1 MSLKLSVCLFVYI
14 FSAFSASSQY
24 CRGFFFKRGVNVVDD
39 KICNEL
45 LIFDLQYIKQ
55 KLEEVHPSLELYCK
69 KKDFDSAYNA
79 TLLLLNQPYSLIDFS
94 LLVSD
99 WLSLLQDSH
108 TFLSPKN
115 WDLYRTKG
123 RHNYPFRLTAVGDKL
138 IVHESRK
145 NKIPIGSELISF
157 NSLTIPEVR
166 AMSLRMSPI
175 EAGAYDAQSE
185 FSVAQ
190 LGYVLNSVS
199 QTRRKS
205 ISYCSSGKDTVTV
218 VFRPVSFFRSRSV
231 KQLRPSKILPEL
243 TISGKTAHL
252 VIKSFAPK
260 SFYKFKVKLRKKFEE
275 IAIKNV
281 DNLIIDLRNNF
292 GGYVGLQEYLMQL
305 ISTNT
310 APFKAEY
317 IYKRS
322 SHDRFSSL
330 SIQQRWRFKQ
340 LASRPYSSEALRKE
354 LAFFNSPYG
363 TVDTILITTS
373 LRNKSTE
380 AYNGKCTLLINGL
393 SMSAAANFA
402 AWFKSSK
409 RGELV
414 GTPCM
419 GSLSGTFA
427 NSSTIL
433 LPQTQL
439 TVSISTLKI
448 TPLSMDKIDFGCI
461 VPDYVIHATQKQIQN
476 NIDPCLEFLK
486 NSQIEK

>member
-1 MSLKLSVCLFVYI
+1 MKWSICLFVYL

-24 CRGFFFKRGVNVVDD
+24 CKGFLFKRGVNVVED
-39 KICNEL
+39 KICNEQ

-55 KLEEVHPSLELYCK
+55 KLEDVHPSLELYCK

-99 WLSLLQDSH
+99 WLSLLKDSH

-115 WDLYRTKG
+115 WDQYKTKG
-123 RHNYPFRLTAVGDKL
+123 SYNYPFRLTAVEDKL
-138 IVHESRK
+138 IVAESRK

-166 AMSLRMSPI
+166 ALSLRMSPI
-175 EAGAYDAQSE
+175 EASAYDAQLE
-185 FSVAQ
+185 FSIAQ

-199 QTRRKS
+199 QTRRKN
-205 ISYCSSGKDTVTV
+205 ISYCSPEKDTVTV
-218 VFRPVSFFRSRSV
+218 VFRSASLFKTRSV
-231 KQLRPSKILPEL
+231 KQVRPMKIVPEM
-243 TISGKTAHL
+243 TILGKTAHL

-260 SFYKFKVKLRKKFEE
+260 SFYRFKVKLRKTFEE

-292 GGYVGLQEYLMQL
+292 GGYVGLQEQLMQL

-310 APFKAEY
+310 TPFKAEY

-322 SHDRFSSL
+322 AHDRFSSL
-330 SIQQRWRFKQ
+330 SVQQRWRFKQ

-373 LRNKSTE
+373 LRNKLAE
-380 AYNGKCTLLINGL
+380 AYSGKCTLLINGL

-439 TVSISTLKI
+439 TMSISTLKI
-448 TPLSMDKIDFGCI
+448 TPLSIDIIDVGCI
-461 VPDYVIHATQKQIQN
+461 VPDHVIRATQKQIQN

>member
-1 MSLKLSVCLFVYI
+1 MKWSICLFVYL

-24 CRGFFFKRGVNVVDD
+24 CKGFLFRRGVNVVED
-39 KICNEL
+39 KICNEQ

-55 KLEEVHPSLELYCK
+55 KLEGVHPSLELYCK

-79 TLLLLNQPYSLIDFS
+79 TLLLLNQPYSIIDFS

-99 WLSLLQDSH
+99 WLSLLKDSH

-115 WDLYRTKG
+115 WDQYKTKG
-123 RHNYPFRLTAVGDKL
+123 RYNYPFRLTAVEDKL
-138 IVHESRK
+138 IVAESRK

-157 NSLTIPEVR
+157 NSLTIPEIR
-166 AMSLRMSPI
+166 ALSLRMSPV
-175 EAGAYDAQSE
+175 EARAYDAQSE

-205 ISYCSSGKDTVTV
+205 ISYCLPEKDTLTV
-218 VFRPVSFFRSRSV
+218 VFRPASLFKTRSV
-231 KQLRPSKILPEL
+231 KQVRPSKIKPEL

-260 SFYKFKVKLRKKFEE
+260 SFYKFKVKLRKTFEE

-292 GGYVGLQEYLMQL
+292 GGYVGLQEQLMQL

-310 APFKAEY
+310 TPFKAEY

-322 SHDRFSSL
+322 AHDRFSSL
-330 SIQQRWRFKQ
+330 SVQQRWRFKQ
-340 LASRPYSSEALRKE
+340 LANRPYSSEALRKE

-380 AYNGKCTLLINGL
+380 AYSGKCTLLINGL

-439 TVSISTLKI
+439 TMSISTLKI
-448 TPLSMDKIDFGCI
+448 TPLSIDTIDVGCI
-461 VPDYVIHATQKQIQN
+461 VPDHVIRATQKQIQH

-486 NSQIEK
+486 ISQIEK